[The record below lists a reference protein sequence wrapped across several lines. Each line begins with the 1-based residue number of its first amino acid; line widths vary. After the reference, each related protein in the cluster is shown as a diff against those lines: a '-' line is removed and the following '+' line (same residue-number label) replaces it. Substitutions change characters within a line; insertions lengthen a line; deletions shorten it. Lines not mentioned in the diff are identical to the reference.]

1 MEEFKCPLCKG
12 QYTEGNPPRL
22 LTMCGHTYCHNC
34 IKTFI
39 KRKDYRYSVR
49 CPDDRL
55 TVNIE
60 TNSPSHF
67 PKNIA
72 ILEALG
78 RQARAKEDY
87 HETNEF
93 LIDNNGSMRKST
105 LVGESKSSLNE
116 LKQGLL
122 GSFSITK
129 VIEGRVCNKECACF
143 ISNPWISSALNRK
156 FIFVPNV
163 RYLDFIK
170 DTISPL

>member
-1 MEEFKCPLCKG
+1 MEEFKCPLCKN

-39 KRKDYRYSVR
+39 KRRDYRYTVR

-55 TVNIE
+55 TVSIE

-72 ILEALG
+72 ILEAIG
-78 RQARAKEDY
+78 RQARAKEDS

-93 LIDNNGSMRKST
+93 LIDSNANLKKST
-105 LVGESKSSLNE
+105 IMG
-116 LKQGLL
+116 
-122 GSFSITK
+122 
-129 VIEGRVCNKECACF
+129 
-143 ISNPWISSALNRK
+143 
-156 FIFVPNV
+156 
-163 RYLDFIK
+163 
-170 DTISPL
+170 